1 MRRAKDEIKTSFTL
15 FCSFYVFL
23 VETYGIGAGIMVG
36 CQVLLRSK
44 KSRSPGGLLSLRL
57 RDILPLVS
65 PGDFRPRRPRLSGSL
80 GSLLNNLDDLDNFF
94 DASRLFVFVS
104 AFQNSEY
111 GQ

>member
-1 MRRAKDEIKTSFTL
+1 
-15 FCSFYVFL
+15 
-23 VETYGIGAGIMVG
+23 MVG

-44 KSRSPGGLLSLRL
+44 KSRRLFAGLLSLRL

-80 GSLLNNLDDLDNFF
+80 GPLGSLVNNHDDLESRQLFRRV
-94 DASRLFVFVS
+94 ASRLFVFVS